1 MTTDVRLDSELWE
14 RFQQEAKQR
23 RRNPA
28 NLLRNYMRECLAIW
42 EDQKLDEQMR
52 RDARRSGYREEDA
65 VELVRQVRR
74 EMRAERAAP

>member
-14 RFQQEAKQR
+14 QFQQAARER
-23 RRNPA
+23 RRSPA
-28 NLLRNYMRECLAIW
+28 NLLRDYMRECLYIW
-42 EDQKLDEQMR
+42 ADQKLDEQMR
-52 RDARRSGYREEDA
+52 RDARRSGYREADA